1 MRNTFL
7 LQEILLENRID
18 DVKKKY
24 PNVSADIIER
34 LSTWDPSGD
43 NKYLDFIVNY
53 YNLSINE
60 NEIIEYVKLFH
71 TNVNKLS
78 KEVLDEIIAKNRWEW
93 LLSDSSP
100 IGRTLQGIYKSPKD
114 INQYKGDWNVFKI
127 ITDFIN
133 QKLSKTEIKKLDAN
147 ILYSSDDILIMI
159 PKSYKASCYY
169 GSGTKWCTTNKDS
182 DNYYKRYTETGTLIY
197 YINKKENQSNDWYK
211 AAFFID
217 KSGESQAFDAPDR
230 PTSIKDAS
238 ENLGNNWPI
247 IRDTIIEYLYANNLK
262 GVDNFYFGPELITW
276 LESKGLDPLKVLD
289 SKQMAERVGADSL
302 MAYLKKRDVSLY
314 TYLPF
319 LDIFNL
325 LYSETKHPNVLVKE
339 IWNGYKE
346 QGINPIESIITL
358 GNLGKQN
365 TEILIDAV
373 VSEEIS
379 LDEFLHMASNLPNEN
394 NIFKLL
400 SKLYR
405 GRDDS
410 WWGSDTFKQ
419 LFKLFKNDVDLIFG
433 FAETLGINLFES
445 LDVRSMN
452 HLLSKKYDKEQGL
465 KYALANLESLKSSL
479 TNYGFPSQDVVD
491 YITKFDN
498 RVELFKK
505 LNDSN
510 LLGNLALSDYVKFL
524 GANENT
530 FWVYYSSKYKIIDDD
545 YIQEIIKNSD
555 NAIRRIFPTL
565 ADLEKSIQ
573 SKLTDGGKTPETDI
587 FENILYGNR
596 VLRVLIYN
604 FYNGDYY
611 SFYKDFMERGQ
622 DTQITTLM
630 MIKAYEDAP
639 VGESDLKEKVLK
651 KVIEE
656 MKGTYSNG
664 RLTIGEKSNTVTTT
678 NLSPADN
685 LCNFTD
691 FFESSEVR
699 DILCGDDVPE
709 HFFSDEDALSN
720 LDDERILNLI
730 REHLMTYF
738 RGSRI
743 KLPLEWVD
751 EFDEWAE
758 DIDEVEDTF
767 TFDFQDER
775 IYGMSDYKLEF
786 LINKTP
792 RLSQI
797 KDAIRYAFTEA
808 NNNLLKTE
816 MDNHLLQEI
825 VGVFGGGYDKK
836 KVTLTSK
843 TGKEKVV
850 KANEFGYHYLMDD
863 IIAYANANVWAE
875 ETLPDSVVEMISQLM
890 KNSEGRFDSYL
901 ETDVEYFVDGWMPDR
916 NKMMELFADNLYR
929 RLNDIEY

>member
-1 MRNTFL
+1 MKNTFL

-24 PNVSADIIER
+24 PNVNADIIER
-34 LSTWDPSGD
+34 MSTLDPSGN
-43 NKYLDFIVNY
+43 NKYLDFMINY

-60 NEIIEYVKLFH
+60 DEIVKYVKLFH

-78 KEVLDEIIAKNRWEW
+78 KEVLDEVIEKNRWEW
-93 LLSDSSP
+93 LLTDNSP

-114 INQYKGDWNVFKI
+114 INLYKDWTVFKNI
-127 ITDFIN
+127 IDFVS

-182 DNYYKRYTETGTLIY
+182 DNYYKRYTENGTLIY
-197 YINKKENQSNDWYK
+197 YINKKENKSNDWYK
-211 AAFFID
+211 AAFFINRD
-217 KSGESQAFDAPDR
+217 GEAQAFDAPDR
-230 PTSIKDAS
+230 PTTIKDAS
-238 ENLGNNWPI
+238 VNLGSNWPI

-262 GVDNFYFGPELITW
+262 GIDDFYFGPELITW

-325 LYSETKHPNVLVKE
+325 LYNKTKNSNVVIKE

-346 QGINPIESIITL
+346 QGINPIESIVTT
-358 GNLGKQN
+358 KQN
-365 TEILIDAV
+365 VELLIDTV

-400 SKLYR
+400 SKLYG
-405 GRDDS
+405 GRDDA
-410 WWGSDTFKQ
+410 WWGAETFKQ
-419 LFKLFKNDVDLIFG
+419 LLRLFKDDVNLIFG
-433 FAETLGINLFES
+433 FAETLGVNLFES

-452 HLLSKKYDKEQGL
+452 HLINKKYDWEQGL
-465 KYALANLESLKSSL
+465 KYALANIESLKSSL
-479 TNYGFPSQDVVD
+479 TNYGFPSKDVLT
-491 YITKFDN
+491 YITRFDN
-498 RVELFKK
+498 KIELFKK

-510 LLGNLALSDYVKFL
+510 LLGNLTLNVYTLFL
-524 GANENT
+524 GTNEDA
-530 FWVYYSSKYKIIDDD
+530 FWAYYNSRYKIIDED
-545 YIQEIIKNSD
+545 YIQQIIRDSD
-555 NAIRRIFPTL
+555 NTIRRIFPTL
-565 ADLEKSIQ
+565 TDLERSIQ
-573 SKLTDGGKTPETDI
+573 SKITDGGKNSEIDI

-596 VLRVLIYN
+596 VLRDFLRN

-611 SFYKDFMERGQ
+611 SFYKDFIGRGQ
-622 DTQITTLM
+622 DDQINTLM
-630 MIKAYEDAP
+630 LIKAYEDAP
-639 VGESDLKEKVLK
+639 VGEFDLKEKVLK
-651 KVIEE
+651 KVAEE
-656 MKGTYSNG
+656 MKGTYSDG
-664 RLTIGEKSNTVTTT
+664 LLTIGEKSNTVTST
-678 NLSPADN
+678 D
-685 LCNFTD
+685 LCNSFSN
-691 FFESSEVR
+691 FFINNEAK

-709 HFFSDEDALSN
+709 HFFSYEDALSN

-738 RGSRI
+738 RGTKI

-758 DIDEVEDTF
+758 DINEVEDTF
-767 TFDFQDER
+767 TFELQDER

-792 RLSQI
+792 RLSQV

-816 MDNHLLQEI
+816 MVNHLLQEI
-825 VGVFGGGYDKK
+825 VGVFGGGYDEK
-836 KVTLTSK
+836 KVTLTTK
-843 TGKEKVV
+843 RNTTIIGRPTREKVV
-850 KANEFGYHYLMDD
+850 SASEFGYRYLMDD
-863 IIAYANANVWAE
+863 IIAYANANVWSE
-875 ETLPDSVVEMISQLM
+875 DTLPDSVVEMISQLM
-890 KNSEGRFDSYL
+890 NNSEGRFDSYL
-901 ETDVEYFVDGWMPDR
+901 ETDVEYFVDSWMPDR